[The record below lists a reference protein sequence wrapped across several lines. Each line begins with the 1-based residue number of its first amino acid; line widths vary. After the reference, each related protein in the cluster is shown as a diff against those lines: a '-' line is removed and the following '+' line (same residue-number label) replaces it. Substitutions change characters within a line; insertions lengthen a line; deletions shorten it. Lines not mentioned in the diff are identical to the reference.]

1 MFYLISIFCSFCVAK
16 AEECENYDDAK
27 KYGKMYRNVIPLE
40 PVIADH
46 PESMGV
52 EGVISPV
59 DIMLSPQQ
67 MIQEGY
73 PLPIQGI

>member
-1 MFYLISIFCSFCVAK
+1 MFYLISMFRSFVVAK
-16 AEECENYDDAK
+16 AEECENGDDAK
-27 KYGKMYRNVIPLE
+27 KYRNMYKNVIPLE
-40 PVIADH
+40 PVIVDD

-73 PLPIQGI
+73 PLPIKGT